1 MKSFLKTLTVLAASA
16 TLAIAAQAPWTSDY
30 EAAKARAKAE
40 NKPIFTYFTGSDWC
54 GWCIKMEKDVLTK
67 KEFLDYAKDHL
78 ILLELDYPRKPEN
91 KEKQSAELQAQNK
104 KLDEKFKIEGFPTVY
119 LLDAEGEKL
128 AAGEDFALRKYLGE
142 GPAKYV
148 EHLQAALAGKAQP

>member
-1 MKSFLKTLTVLAASA
+1 MKTMLHTLAVLAISA
-16 TLAIAAQAPWTSDY
+16 GISLAAQAPWTSDY

-54 GWCIKMEKDVLTK
+54 GWCIKMEKQVLTK
-67 KEFLDYAKDHL
+67 QEFLDYAKEHL
-78 ILLELDYPRKPEN
+78 VLLELDYPRKPEN
-91 KEKQSAELQAQNK
+91 KQKQSAELQAQNK
-104 KLDEKFKIEGFPTVY
+104 KLDGIFKIEGFPTVY

-128 AAGEDFALRKYLGE
+128 ADGEDFALPKYLEE

-148 EHLQAALAGKAQP
+148 EHLKAALAAKAAP